1 MLLNDACVWLILKM
15 GTSVFHC
22 SCPTNRDLSKQ
33 FCLLIP
39 AINKITVLK
48 EAFWQFKYSL
58 EKPVQG
64 SVGLLQGQKSHF
76 FAYKEATG
84 ATHQLLQWRRG
95 VIFCC
100 LSMHGELL
108 KLP

>member
-1 MLLNDACVWLILKM
+1 MLLNVWLILKM

-22 SCPTNRDLSKQ
+22 SCPTNRDLSEQ

-48 EAFWQFKYSL
+48 EAFWQFKHSL
-58 EKPVQG
+58 DRPMQG

-76 FAYKEATG
+76 FAYKGSTSATR
-84 ATHQLLQWRRG
+84 QLLRG
-95 VIFCC
+95 
-100 LSMHGELL
+100 GEGLYFVVY
-108 KLP
+108 PCMGSY